1 MQSLKLNSN
10 GDEDLTD
17 LHLSVTWQEY
27 DDFPSSEDLSAFLAD
42 LEKDAF
48 NRDDRQPLQALNSGK
63 PESPLQSL
71 YPDATF
77 GEVVNECYLPN
88 SSRTRDYTE
97 FTDFPSSEDLE
108 VFLADMELDHG
119 SMLIRKPLTPN
130 ITMVSTTQRDAIVSS
145 RANYSPWNDITYN
158 SEGSDSQFL
167 RDCETVFAEMTGNNN
182 TESIRV
188 ESKAVCLWPKSLIPN
203 GGRDENRTNA
213 GEIGEYH
220 INCTTLTRFHY
231 KNKAHD
237 CNAVG
242 DSRANQTN
250 DEKCTSIEHCSY
262 SDMSVLND
270 SCDILSTASMTPD
283 LFTQSLCS
291 SERASG
297 TPDLFTRPRRRN
309 VKFHSRCAHHNI
321 APDSFSSE
329 GSFRDCTDSCS
340 IHELNS
346 MSLFSSSDS
355 SFISPASSPLRRT
368 GQGASCLSSAH
379 GTEAASLSNPGQA
392 DTGNEFDTDS
402 MATSFHS
409 TPYTICSHSKLLRKS
424 LTPLQMSPFPSYS
437 GSKSCRDNSC
447 QGTPVLFS
455 QISNDS
461 L

>member
-48 NRDDRQPLQALNSGK
+48 NGDDRQPLQALNSGK
-63 PESPLQSL
+63 PESPLRSL

-119 SMLIRKPLTPN
+119 SMLIQKPLTPN
-130 ITMVSTTQRDAIVSS
+130 ITMVSTAQRDAIVSS

-167 RDCETVFAEMTGNNN
+167 RDCETVFAEVTGDNN

-188 ESKAVCLWPKSLIPN
+188 ESKAVCLLPKSLIPY
-203 GGRDENRTNA
+203 GARDENRTNA
-213 GEIGEYH
+213 EEIGEY
-220 INCTTLTRFHY
+220 
-231 KNKAHD
+231 
-237 CNAVG
+237 

-283 LFTQSLCS
+283 LFTQLLCS

-297 TPDLFTRPRRRN
+297 TPDLFTRPRRQD
-309 VKFHSRCAHHNI
+309 VKFHSRCAHHNMT
-321 APDSFSSE
+321 PNSFSSE
-329 GSFRDCTDSCS
+329 ESFRDCTDSCS

-368 GQGASCLSSAH
+368 GPGASCLSSAH
-379 GTEAASLSNPGQA
+379 GTEAASLPNPGQA

-402 MATSFHS
+402 VATSFHS

-424 LTPLQMSPFPSYS
+424 LTPLQMSPFPSNS
-437 GSKSCRDNSC
+437 GLKSCRDNSC

>member
-10 GDEDLTD
+10 GGEDLTD

-119 SMLIRKPLTPN
+119 SMLIGKPLTPN
-130 ITMVSTTQRDAIVSS
+130 ITMVSTAQRDVIVSS

-158 SEGSDSQFL
+158 SKGSDSQFL
-167 RDCETVFAEMTGNNN
+167 RDCETVFAEVTRNNN

-213 GEIGEYH
+213 GEIGKYD

-231 KNKAHD
+231 KNKAQD

-368 GQGASCLSSAH
+368 GQGASCSAH